1 MWVDWLGR
9 FQRDACC
16 LYLSFYTENT
26 STVMEQ
32 MFPRTR
38 FSDKGLIDI
47 FCLSLLLSFL
57 FSALGHVLLLLL
69 YTALVDGATLI
80 IASFFFS
87 LFFFLSFFLF

>member
-16 LYLSFYTENT
+16 LYLSFYTENR

-32 MFPRTR
+32 MFSRTR

-47 FCLSLLLSFL
+47 F
-57 FSALGHVLLLLL
+57 
-69 YTALVDGATLI
+69 
-80 IASFFFS
+80 
-87 LFFFLSFFLF
+87 FFLFVVFSFFGVGACALAVVIYRSC